1 MKFNTLQA
9 LCVCALQTVNL
20 MTIGCSREQPN
31 LPTAAMVNST
41 AVEPTVIHRPPTP
54 AAAPFATNP
63 QITQTNFIEKTPE
76 HDLAWDAIEQR
87 RVVIEGEGPV
97 LFKFQMK
104 NVSLQ
109 PVIIEKINASCGC
122 TTVDTREMP
131 FTLAPGAFEE
141 IQISMSTAG
150 KFGTVTKSLLVQ
162 GSKATWTLL
171 VTSEIKPPSDEVLV
185 PGVPNGGGMSAGVRG
200 RNVSLAQADRQAVF
214 KGDCASCHSRSAGKQ
229 IGYGLYIAV
238 CAICHDAKHRASM
251 VPDLREPDE
260 SRDAYYWRI
269 HINDG
274 IDGTLMPAFA
284 KSKNGILTDEQIE
297 SLVKFLVETPLTPTT
312 TKH

>member
-1 MKFNTLQA
+1 MKSTTLRA
-9 LCVCALQTVNL
+9 LCVCALQTVSL
-20 MTIGCSREQPN
+20 MAIGCSREQPN
-31 LPTAAMVNST
+31 LPVAVKVNLA
-41 AVEPTVIHRPPTP
+41 AVEPMVIHRSPTLVD
-54 AAAPFATNP
+54 APLDQSTQNP
-63 QITQTNFIEKTPE
+63 QANFIEKIPE
-76 HDLAWDAIEQR
+76 NDLSWDATEQR

-104 NVSLQ
+104 NVSEH
-109 PVIIEKINASCGC
+109 PIVIEKINASCGC

-150 KFGTVTKSLLVQ
+150 KFGTVTKSILVQ
-162 GSKATWTLL
+162 GTHANWTLL
-171 VTSEIKPPSDEVLV
+171 VTSEISPPSDEVLV

-214 KGDCASCHSRSAGKQ
+214 KGDCASCHSHAAKQ

-260 SRDAYYWRI
+260 SRNADYWRT
-269 HINDG
+269 HISEG

-284 KSKNGILTDEQIE
+284 KSKNGILTDEQVE
-297 SLVKFLVETPLTPTT
+297 SLVKFLVETPLPPNPA
-312 TKH
+312 KH